1 MKKYYKILLN
11 VLIINFLI
19 INPINSKTL
28 PPGTGGEAD
37 VPANVLILLDAS
49 GSMSNRTTVGIN
61 YNNNVRAVA
70 PITNTGSVLVYTQNN
85 MRQVNQATN
94 SLENINTNRPT
105 LTNDSN
111 RFMLRNNAKKVV
123 YYNDRIFTY
132 DNNERRL
139 FQYNYTNNTSTGLER
154 IGETLSQMFLNGDQL
169 VLMNHIGAN
178 YYVKDLTAI
187 NVNATRCSPSRNS
200 ILDRILRLGQFWEH
214 PHFAFNVDASGNL
227 IAVGSLDRRTQVQ
240 LYKFA
245 STGTCFES
253 EPSNTYTTT
262 LTPINLPSSVVGHPT
277 DENQF
282 FLTDTINHKLIKISV
297 SGTAIAVDAS
307 VGRSGS
313 INANYSPTS
322 NQNSIRFRTPYHIAI
337 EASSSRIYVAD
348 ERNRAVQ
355 SFDYDLNFKNV
366 TGISTRMTRM
376 RGAQEAIQS
385 IVTDSSLISSVNFGY
400 GLWSDYRVWYNN
412 RPFTHLGIRS
422 LPRSTAI
429 NRHGMDWLNY
439 YWYMRHVVLYG
450 NVNNIG
456 PDRFPG
462 FEMWQNGRDR
472 GYPCSNLG
480 CIEVQVNRD
489 GAAKI
494 NSRVMSAEPK
504 YGTNANFFCNSR

>member
-169 VLMNHIGAN
+169 VLMNHRGAN

-200 ILDRILRLGQFWEH
+200 ILDRILRLGQFSEH
-214 PHFAFNVDASGNL
+214 PHFAFNIDSSGNL

-262 LTPINLPSSVVGHPT
+262 LNPINTPSSVVGHPT
-277 DENQF
+277 YENQF
-282 FLTDTINHKLIKISV
+282 FLTDIINHKLIKISV
-297 SGTAIAVDAS
+297 SGTAITVDAS

-322 NQNSIRFRTPYHIAI
+322 NQNGIRFRTPYHIAI

-400 GLWSDYRVWYNN
+400 GLWSDYRVWYAS
-412 RPFTHLGIRS
+412 RPFTYYGIRS
-422 LPRSTAI
+422 LSRNTAI
-429 NRHGMDWLNY
+429 SRYGIDWLSRY
-439 YWYMRHVVLYG
+439 GYMRNVVLYG

-472 GYPCSNLG
+472 GDRKS
-480 CIEVQVNRD
+480 VV
-489 GAAKI
+489 
-494 NSRVMSAEPK
+494 
-504 YGTNANFFCNSR
+504 